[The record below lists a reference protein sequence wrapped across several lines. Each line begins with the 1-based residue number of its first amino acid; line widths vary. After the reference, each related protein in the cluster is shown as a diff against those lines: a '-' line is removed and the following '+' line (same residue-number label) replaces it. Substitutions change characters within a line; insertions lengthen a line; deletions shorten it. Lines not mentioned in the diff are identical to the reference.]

1 MNGKAYKLAERE
13 FPSNVNQATET
24 NKSSFVNKLHTVR
37 ELKVNQGFPK
47 SLIMKAQY

>member
-1 MNGKAYKLAERE
+1 MNGKACKLAERE

-24 NKSSFVNKLHTVR
+24 NKSSFVNKLCTIR
-37 ELKVNQGFPK
+37 ELKVNQGFLT

>member
-24 NKSSFVNKLHTVR
+24 NKSPFVNKLHTVR
-37 ELKVNQGFPK
+37 QLKVGEEAST
-47 SLIMKAQY
+47 SLFMIAPY